1 MSKEATVN
9 RLTCHIPGLLG
20 CLAAVAVLTAC
31 TSGAPSNSTSA
42 SQPASGGASVSGGT
56 ATIDM
61 ASAPDSLDP
70 QYGYT
75 VEAGEADWITY
86 TPLLTYAHANGEAGT
101 QIIPGLATALPTV
114 SDGGKT
120 YTLTLRSGLKF
131 SNGTPVVASDFSY
144 AVKRMLKLNW
154 GGDSF
159 FTQTVVGASAY
170 LNGKTDSISGI
181 TTNNAT
187 GQIAIQLTAP
197 YGAFDNLLAFPSVA
211 PVPAGT
217 AMTNLP
223 TNPPPGVGA
232 YVIKDVIPNQS
243 FELVKNPLFAGF
255 HIPGIPTGYLST
267 IKVDIITTTTTEAEQ
282 VLDNQADNFDAADTV
297 PAALLS
303 QINSRAGNRFSLEP
317 VETTY
322 YFFLNQSKPPFNNKL
337 AREAVNI
344 AINRQAFQR
353 LAGGTI
359 NPGCYLLA
367 AGLVGH
373 PSRPCPWGTLDSAN
387 VTQAKRLIKQAGLA
401 GAPVTVYGE
410 QVAPVEQWVEYYA
423 GVLQSI
429 GLNATIKFVDGST
442 YFPTVGSR
450 AADPQTGYSAWSED
464 FPNPVD
470 FYLLVNANSIQPIG
484 NRDRSYVD
492 DPHIQSELAKLD
504 VVPAAQLQSVA
515 SEWSALDYYV
525 ASQADE
531 AVFGYGTAPKFFSS
545 RINFSAAVFSPIWY
559 NDWSTWQLSG

>member
-1 MSKEATVN
+1 MTRPARTL
-9 RLTCHIPGLLG
+9 RR
-20 CLAAVAVLTAC
+20 LAAGAALSALFVAFLAAC
-31 TSGAPSNSTSA
+31 GGSSNSSNPAASTST
-42 SQPASGGASVSGGT
+42 GVNGGT

-86 TPLLTYAHANGEAGT
+86 TPLLTYAHASGVAGT
-101 QIIPGLATALPTV
+101 QVIAGLATALPVV
-114 SDGGKT
+114 SNGGKT

-131 SNGTPVVASDFSY
+131 SNGTPVTASDFTY
-144 AVKRMLKLNW
+144 AVERMLKLNW

-159 FTQTVVGASAY
+159 FTQTIVGASAY
-170 LNGKTDSISGI
+170 LAGTATSISGI
-181 TTNNAT
+181 TTNDST
-187 GQIAIQLTAP
+187 GKITIRLTAP

-217 AMTNLP
+217 PFTNEP

-232 YVIKDVIPNQS
+232 YIIKDVIPNQS
-243 FELVKNPLFAGF
+243 FELVRNPLFASF
-255 HIPGIPTGYLST
+255 HIPGIPTGHLST
-267 IKVDIITTTTTEAEQ
+267 IKVNIITNTTTEAEQ
-282 VLDNQADNFDAADTV
+282 VLDNQVDNFDAGDTV

-303 QINSRAGNRFSLEP
+303 QIKSQAADRFSLQP

-322 YFFLNQSKPPFNNKL
+322 YFFLNQSKAPFNNKL

-344 AINRQAFQR
+344 AVNREAFQR

-373 PSRPCPWGTLDSAN
+373 PTKPCPWGTLDSADLSKAKSLIQ
-387 VTQAKRLIKQAGLA
+387 QAHLV

-410 QVAPVEQWVEYYA
+410 QVSPVEQWVEYYA
-423 GVLQSI
+423 GVLKDI
-429 GLNATIKFVDGST
+429 GFDVTIKFVDGST
-442 YFPTVGSR
+442 YFPTVGSQT
-450 AADPQTGYSAWSED
+450 ADPQTGYSAWAED

-470 FYLLVNANSIQPIG
+470 FYLLVNANSIQPVG
-484 NRDRSYVD
+484 NRNRSYVN
-492 DPHIQSELAKLD
+492 DPHIQSELSKLD
-504 VVPAAQLQSVA
+504 VVPTSQLQSVA
-515 SEWSALDYYV
+515 SQWSALDYYV

-531 AVFGYGTAPKFFSS
+531 LVFGYGTAPEFFSD
-545 RINFSAAVFSPIWY
+545 RIDYSTAVFSPIWF
-559 NDWSTWQLSG
+559 NDWSTWELSK

>member
-1 MSKEATVN
+1 VTRPARTS
-9 RLTCHIPGLLG
+9 RR
-20 CLAAVAVLTAC
+20 LAACAALSALLVALLAAC
-31 TSGAPSNSTSA
+31 GGSSSSSSPSAGS
-42 SQPASGGASVSGGT
+42 PAAGGGT
-56 ATIDM
+56 ATVDM

-75 VEAGEADWITY
+75 IEAGEADWIVY
-86 TPLLTYAHANGEAGT
+86 TPLLTYAHASGVAGT
-101 QIIPGLATALPTV
+101 QVIPGLATALPVV
-114 SDGGKT
+114 SNGGKT
-120 YTLTLRSGLKF
+120 YSLTLRSGLKF
-131 SNGTPVVASDFSY
+131 SNGTPVKASDFSY
-144 AVKRMLKLNW
+144 AVERMLKLNW

-159 FTQTVVGASAY
+159 FTQTIVGASAY
-170 LNGKTDSISGI
+170 LNGKASSISGI
-181 TTNNAT
+181 VTDDAT
-187 GQIAIQLTAP
+187 GKITIQLTAP

-217 AMTNLP
+217 PMTNLA
-223 TNPPPGVGA
+223 TSPPPGVGA
-232 YVIKDVIPNQS
+232 YIIKDVIPNQS

-267 IKVDIITTTTTEAEQ
+267 IKVTIITNTTTEAEQ
-282 VLDNQADNFDAADTV
+282 VLDNQVDNFDAGDTV

-303 QINSRAGNRFSLEP
+303 QVKSQAADRFSLQP

-344 AINRQAFQR
+344 AVNRQAFER

-359 NPGCYLLA
+359 DPGCYLLPT
-367 AGLVGH
+367 GIVGH
-373 PSRPCPWGTLDSAN
+373 PTQPCPWGTLGSSDVAKAKSLIQ
-387 VTQAKRLIKQAGLA
+387 QAHLV

-410 QVAPVEQWVEYYA
+410 QVSPVEQWVEYYA
-423 GVLQSI
+423 GVLKSI
-429 GLNATIKFVDGST
+429 GFNVTIKFVDGSI

-450 AADPQTGYSAWSED
+450 TADPQTGYSAWAED

-504 VVPAAQLQSVA
+504 QVPSSQLQSVA
-515 SEWSALDYYV
+515 SQWSALDYYV

-531 AVFGYGTAPKFFSS
+531 LVFGYGTAPKFFSN
-545 RINFSAAVFSPIWY
+545 RINYSAAVFSPIWF
-559 NDWSTWQLSG
+559 NDWSTWQLNR